1 MLASS
6 FLVLFRRNQVAVLV
20 ASSYF
25 ICREIVE
32 KKKYA
37 LDLGRET
44 RVLLITGR
52 GGMDE
57 MCQQFNPCS
66 I

>member
-6 FLVLFRRNQVAVLV
+6 GLVLFRRNQVAVLV

-25 ICREIVE
+25 YLMGDDGG
-32 KKKYA
+32 KNYS

-44 RVLLITGR
+44 RVLLIAG
-52 GGMDE
+52 
-57 MCQQFNPCS
+57 
-66 I
+66 